1 MKHMEPPPSTS
12 RPLSVHAPDRL
23 PIGPRSPSPLPP
35 KNHEPQHSHF
45 ELPSMDEDLALE
57 TSNNHHQHTRAS
69 SLPQVDYLSE
79 VKRSNRQP
87 LFPAGNME
95 STPKAN
101 NNASISVATPI
112 EPLSIKKKT
121 SLRTSAI
128 PVSSPT
134 PVKKIHARNS
144 PLNRTLQRV
153 ISPRRV
159 SPQVRKAKASASGS
173 IRSEDLEHMQHLAVS
188 TKEDVSPTSASF
200 FSLSDFL
207 LDRIFKADS
216 QTYQTTIWGC
226 PEDGHFTIE

>member
-1 MKHMEPPPSTS
+1 MESPPSTC
-12 RPLSVHAPDRL
+12 RPFSVHMSDRL
-23 PIGPRSPSPLPP
+23 PIGPRSPSPLSS
-35 KNHEPQHSHF
+35 KNPDLQHSHF

-57 TSNNHHQHTRAS
+57 TSNNHHHHTRAS
-69 SLPQVDYLSE
+69 SLPQADHLSG

-87 LFPAGNME
+87 LFPTGNME

-128 PVSSPT
+128 PVTSPT

-144 PLNRTLQRV
+144 PLNRTLHRV

-173 IRSEDLEHMQHLAVS
+173 IRSEDFEHMQHLAVS
-188 TKEDVSPTSASF
+188 TKEDVSPTSANSF
-200 FSLSDFL
+200 S
-207 LDRIFKADS
+207 
-216 QTYQTTIWGC
+216 
-226 PEDGHFTIE
+226 